1 MQILDQLAHGGKL
14 MGEPLRGHFDLI
26 QLILLLL
33 SIHLTLHVYGSLM
46 RLVHIEGIVARVG
59 NVIER
64 LALRLLLMLLLLL
77 LMGEAALVLQKVRG

>member
-26 QLILLLL
+26 QLILLL
-33 SIHLTLHVYGSLM
+33 SIHLILHVYGSLM
-46 RLVHIEGIVARVG
+46 RLVHIEGIVARVV